1 MDFRRADLRYAQDA
15 RGRDRSVQPSPQP
28 GPHCSVPRV
37 LFPFKDLYSLCTL
50 LNIPLYRFRFCCIGE
65 TKTLFGCAGKG
76 SMNNEN
82 GVSNWTYPNGQ
93 YYSLQKLPQAQKSV
107 FEGQTPLVFCS
118 DFSDCGGFGSE
129 FVWVSCER
137 CINKGISVKIS
148 FFVQY
153 YSQFRSN
160 WWNSECSVE
169 EGMLLRKSRHKC
181 CFCLEESFI
190 CVENKPCKTKTN
202 KKWNELLML
211 KWNTPPFTHNIIIL
225 FGNVFLNNI
234 TNLLCIHM
242 SVYVWQHKLHWMEIL
257 QVKRNLL
264 KSHPVILEVIQ
275 SS

>member
-65 TKTLFGCAGKG
+65 TKTYSVVQERGRWITKTAFLTEPTPMVSITRCKSSHKLKNLCSKGKPH
-76 SMNNEN
+76 
-82 GVSNWTYPNGQ
+82 WFFARI
-93 YYSLQKLPQAQKSV
+93 SLTVVGLAASS
-107 FEGQTPLVFCS
+107 F
-118 DFSDCGGFGSE
+118 
-129 FVWVSCER
+129 WVSCER

-181 CFCLEESFI
+181 CFCLREFY
-190 CVENKPCKTKTN
+190 
-202 KKWNELLML
+202 
-211 KWNTPPFTHNIIIL
+211 
-225 FGNVFLNNI
+225 
-234 TNLLCIHM
+234 LC
-242 SVYVWQHKLHWMEIL
+242 WE
-257 QVKRNLL
+257 
-264 KSHPVILEVIQ
+264 
-275 SS
+275 

>member
-1 MDFRRADLRYAQDA
+1 MLFSWRHERAHCLCKLFPTKKRSSKCLCLGQNLVKMDFRRADLRYAQDA

-50 LNIPLYRFRFCCIGE
+50 LNIPLYRFRFCCISE

-118 DFSDCGGFGSE
+118 DFSDFGSE

-153 YSQFRSN
+153 FHAFIKYRWDAAPGVQKSIITRSTLN
-160 WWNSECSVE
+160 I
-169 EGMLLRKSRHKC
+169 
-181 CFCLEESFI
+181 LE
-190 CVENKPCKTKTN
+190 
-202 KKWNELLML
+202 
-211 KWNTPPFTHNIIIL
+211 HNI
-225 FGNVFLNNI
+225 
-234 TNLLCIHM
+234 LL
-242 SVYVWQHKLHWMEIL
+242 YDKYLY
-257 QVKRNLL
+257 
-264 KSHPVILEVIQ
+264 
-275 SS
+275 